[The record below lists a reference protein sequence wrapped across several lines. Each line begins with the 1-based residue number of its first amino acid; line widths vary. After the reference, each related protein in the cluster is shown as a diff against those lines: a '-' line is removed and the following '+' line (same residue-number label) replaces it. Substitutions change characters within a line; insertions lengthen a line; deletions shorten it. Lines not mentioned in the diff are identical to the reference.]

1 MANAWGELS
10 WNAGN
15 WGDQNNVTEQ
25 VTGLSTSIA
34 LNSVDSYPNEGWGSD
49 FWGSENW
56 GESAF
61 TVPVTGLQQNIDI
74 TNPDVGWGELEWSA
88 YNSRWGGESTVNIA
102 IGQQVD
108 VSGQQQNL
116 SVGDT
121 EIIIATEVFL
131 NQNPLPN
138 LTVSEGTVDASPDA
152 IATGQ
157 QQNLSTGTLD
167 AYNRQG
173 WGRYFFGEEEWGAS
187 GLWETVSVTGQ
198 QLNIGTNAS
207 TDVDVSVT
215 VELDTVDDPGWG
227 GGQVAWGNQE
237 WGQAEVSMA
246 MTIGEGT
253 VDPSPDATVVGIG
266 LTAGVALGSVV
277 QGDANVVIN
286 NDILPTFAARGD
298 AQLSTA
304 QAKFGP
310 SSLLL
315 DGTGDFVQST
325 ASPVVQNDF
334 TIEFFAYASNFAQ
347 DAYLWDN
354 SLSSQGF
361 AISITSAG
369 QLRLIQNNT
378 ILQQT
383 SSPSLNNNQWN
394 HFALVQNGSL
404 LNLYINGTSKLQY
417 ATGGDSYPGQ
427 SYKIGTNEGETQFF
441 NGYIDEFRSS
451 DIARYT
457 TTFTPPTSAFTADG
471 STISLLHFD
480 GANGSTN
487 IVNSTGSEIPRI
499 ALGLGQGQAELD
511 AVTFGTPAG
520 EQLNVTLEGV
530 VAGTSVEVDLTG
542 NGLTLAL
549 NSINVQSWQ
558 IVDTGTNVNWNIID
572 TAA

>member
-15 WGDQNNVTEQ
+15 WGNQNDVTEQ

-74 TNPDVGWGELEWSA
+74 TNPDVGWGQLEWAA

-131 NQNPLPN
+131 DQNPLPN

-152 IATGQ
+152 VATGL

-167 AYNRQG
+167 AYNREG

-187 GLWETVSVTGQ
+187 GLWESVSVTGQ
-198 QLNIGTNAS
+198 QLNVGTNAS

-227 GGQVAWGNQE
+227 GGQVAWGNQT

-253 VDPSPDATVVGIG
+253 VDPSPDAMVVGIG
-266 LTAGVALGSVV
+266 MTMGLGLGSVTA
-277 QGDANVVIN
+277 DANTDVI
-286 NDILPTFAARGD
+286 
-298 AQLSTA
+298 
-304 QAKFGP
+304 
-310 SSLLL
+310 
-315 DGTGDFVQST
+315 TG
-325 ASPVVQNDF
+325 
-334 TIEFFAYASNFAQ
+334 
-347 DAYLWDN
+347 
-354 SLSSQGF
+354 
-361 AISITSAG
+361 
-369 QLRLIQNNT
+369 
-378 ILQQT
+378 QQV
-383 SSPSLNNNQWN
+383 N
-394 HFALVQNGSL
+394 
-404 LNLYINGTSKLQY
+404 
-417 ATGGDSYPGQ
+417 
-427 SYKIGTNEGETQFF
+427 
-441 NGYIDEFRSS
+441 
-451 DIARYT
+451 IA
-457 TTFTPPTSAFTADG
+457 
-471 STISLLHFD
+471 
-480 GANGSTN
+480 
-487 IVNSTGSEIPRI
+487 
-499 ALGLGQGQAELD
+499 QGQAELD

-520 EQLNVTLEGV
+520 EQLNVTLQGV

-542 NGLTLAL
+542 NGLTVAI

-558 IVDTGTNVNWNIID
+558 IVNTGTNVNWNIID